1 MRITAER
8 VDATH
13 GSLRKRKSAP
23 TWQVHISL
31 ENDKVERDVEVHLD
45 RVGRDVEKVVLNGRP
60 IGFVHH
66 VEPVY
71 VALTG
76 PDLDRAVEVSQKLT
90 LDGSIKALL
99 DTVPIEVLR
108 SS

>member
-1 MRITAER
+1 MRITADR
-8 VDATH
+8 IDTAH
-13 GSLRKRKSAP
+13 GFTRKRKPSA
-23 TWQVHISL
+23 TWQVHIRL

-45 RVGRDVEKVVLNGRP
+45 HVTKDVEKVVLNGSP

-76 PDLDRAVEVSQKLT
+76 PDLARAVEVSQKLT

-99 DTVPIEVLR
+99 DTVPIDKLT

>member
-8 VDATH
+8 VDSTLS
-13 GSLRKRKSAP
+13 SLKKKKSPP

-31 ENDKVERDVEVHLD
+31 ENDKVERDVEIHLD
-45 RVGRDVEKVVLNGRP
+45 HVGKDVEKVVLNGTP

-76 PDLDRAVEVSQKLT
+76 PDYARAVEVSQKLT
-90 LDGSIKALL
+90 LDGSIKSLL
-99 DTVPIEVLR
+99 DTVPIETLT

>member
-8 VDATH
+8 VETATGSGTKAKPDATWH
-13 GSLRKRKSAP
+13 
-23 TWQVHISL
+23 VHIQL
-31 ENDKVERDVEVHLD
+31 ESDKVERDVELHLD
-45 RVGRDVEKVVLNGRP
+45 RIAVDVEQVVLNGTA

-76 PDLDRAVEVSQKLT
+76 PDYSRAVEISQKLT
-90 LDGSIKALL
+90 LDGSIRALL
-99 DTVPIEVLR
+99 DTVPIETLT
-108 SS
+108 SN

>member
-1 MRITAER
+1 MRITADR
-8 VDATH
+8 IDTAH
-13 GSLRKRKSAP
+13 GSMKKRKPSA
-23 TWQVHISL
+23 TWQVHIRL

-45 RVGRDVEKVVLNGRP
+45 HVTKDVEKILLNGSP

-66 VEPVY
+66 VDPIY

-99 DTVPIEVLR
+99 DTVPIDKLT

>member
-1 MRITAER
+1 MHITAER
-8 VDATH
+8 VDSTLSSPKKKTH
-13 GSLRKRKSAP
+13 P

-31 ENDKVERDVEVHLD
+31 ENDKVERDVEIRLD
-45 RVGRDVEKVVLNGRP
+45 HVGKDVEMVVLNGTP

-76 PDLDRAVEVSQKLT
+76 PDLARAVEISQKLT

-99 DTVPIEVLR
+99 DTVPMETLTA
-108 SS
+108 S

>member
-1 MRITAER
+1 MRITTER
-8 VDATH
+8 IDSAQ
-13 GSLRKRKSAP
+13 GSLKKGKPAA
-23 TWQVHISL
+23 TWHVHISL

-45 RVGRDVEKVVLNGRP
+45 HVGKDVEKVVLNGTP

-66 VEPVY
+66 VKPVY

-76 PDLDRAVEVSQKLT
+76 PDLSRAVEVSQKLT

-99 DTVPIEVLR
+99 DRVPLEKLT
-108 SS
+108 SE

>member
-13 GSLRKRKSAP
+13 GSLRRKKSSP

-31 ENDKVERDVEVHLD
+31 ENDKVERDVEVYLD
-45 RVGRDVEKVVLNGRP
+45 HVATDVEKVVLNGSP

-66 VEPVY
+66 VDPVY

-90 LDGSIKALL
+90 LDGSIKSLL
-99 DTVPIEVLR
+99 DTVPIDVLR